1 MSTLHGLAVG
11 AVARICEVAEQPL
24 RVRMT
29 AMGLR
34 PGAEVAMV
42 AHGARGSR
50 LVRVGDARLALAR
63 EVALSIEVEAT
74 RVQ

>member
-11 AVARICEVAEQPL
+11 AIARIGSIAEQPL

-34 PGAEVAMV
+34 PGAEVIMV

-63 EVALSIEVEAT
+63 EVALSIEIASSH
-74 RVQ
+74 VQ